1 LNNIA
6 KKNKIMEARVL
17 LSILLVGAM
26 LFFQA
31 CSDDDVPPIENIEE
45 EITQVILTFTN
56 VQDANDI
63 VTAEWLDAD
72 GEGGNPPVIDDVVLT
87 ANVNYELSITFF
99 NTLENPAVNISD
111 EVEEEAE
118 EHMIFFAFA
127 DPLFQDPSGT
137 GNVDSRSG
145 VVNYNDTDSN
155 GLPLGLSTDWV
166 TSETPGN
173 GSFRLVLKHQ
183 PGIKSESSTV
193 ADGESDADVSF
204 DVSVE

>member
-1 LNNIA
+1 
-6 KKNKIMEARVL
+6 
-17 LSILLVGAM
+17 M

-56 VQDANDI
+56 VQDASDV

-87 ANVNYELSITFF
+87 ANVNYELSVTFF

-166 TSETPGN
+166 TSETPAN

>member
-1 LNNIA
+1 M
-6 KKNKIMEARVL
+6 KARVF
-17 LSILLVGAM
+17 LSLLLVGAM

-56 VQDANDI
+56 VQDASDV

-87 ANVNYELSITFF
+87 ANVNYELSVTFF

-166 TSETPGN
+166 TSETPAN